1 MKKLLLSML
10 LMTALIQVYAD
21 DVMRKEKDGT
31 YVVNTM
37 TLAADVKGYIESTP
51 VEIYIKKN
59 KIVKVVMLKNQETP
73 KYNARVKKQM
83 VPLYE
88 GKKISK
94 KSTVEV
100 DGVTGATFT
109 SDAVKEQLV
118 RLDGIGVDV
127 LTNEFLR
134 NLDLFHINGVG
145 VVLLGN
151 KIVNIQPCKGHLEGI
166 GDDFPFICCYLEQR
180 ITNNKPLTGL
190 KRLGSNIRTVVCGFL
205 SNYGAPVAKLNGVL
219 EFARLS
225 ERYAISRR

>member
-10 LMTALIQVYAD
+10 LMTAFIQVYAD

-31 YVVNTM
+31 YVVNTT

-100 DGVTGATFT
+100 DGVTGATFRGGWCHWCYVHFRCCQGKCKT
-109 SDAVKEQLV
+109 W
-118 RLDGIGVDV
+118 
-127 LTNEFLR
+127 LR
-134 NLDLFHINGVG
+134 ILLEAQINLG
-145 VVLLGN
+145 
-151 KIVNIQPCKGHLEGI
+151 
-166 GDDFPFICCYLEQR
+166 
-180 ITNNKPLTGL
+180 
-190 KRLGSNIRTVVCGFL
+190 KRQ
-205 SNYGAPVAKLNGVL
+205 K
-219 EFARLS
+219 
-225 ERYAISRR
+225 